1 MFDKILRLKTKHIT
15 KQISI
20 YLNVQK
26 SREDKFLRATK
37 YKHYGSEGS
46 VTVDSTK
53 SKQPSQKKTQ
63 KKLKVFS
70 FAIVS
75 VLVATALIIP
85 TTTLAPG
92 VDAFED
98 SKAASYSVGNLDDF
112 SAIIAE
118 NCVPVSTASVIESTS
133 KKDEEVTEKTEET
146 EKSETT
152 KEVTEKQT
160 EVQTEVTEETDA
172 DKTDNVQS
180 FETEVSENVYESS
193 NSSSYDDSEYS
204 SNNDSNSSYVDETS
218 SYEPNGSYLIS
229 ISNPDYSYSPAP
241 VSLSEYDR
249 AKLERLVM
257 GEAGSIG
264 FNGCALVAQAIR
276 DAMNRSNTSSI
287 DTIISTYQY
296 YAPTN
301 KEPNQD
307 VKNAVSYIFDQN
319 GSAVQHRILV
329 FYTGTSGWHE
339 TQNYITTCGNVR
351 FFDMYN

>member
-1 MFDKILRLKTKHIT
+1 MFDKILRLRTKHIICI
-15 KQISI
+15 KYIGNAQN
-20 YLNVQK
+20 L
-26 SREDKFLRATK
+26 REDKFLRATK
-37 YKHYGSEGS
+37 YKHYGKEGTVSENS
-46 VTVDSTK
+46 NQSNK
-53 SKQPSQKKTQ
+53 PSSPKTR

-70 FAIVS
+70 FSIAS

-98 SKAASYSVGNLDDF
+98 SKAASYSVGDLNEF
-112 SAIIAE
+112 ASVITE
-118 NCVPVSTASVIESTS
+118 NCVPVTTLA
-133 KKDEEVTEKTEET
+133 VTEP
-146 EKSETT
+146 TT
-152 KEVTEKQT
+152 KEVENTTKKVEETKPETTERATEEPTEAQTEKAT
-160 EVQTEVTEETDA
+160 EQ
-172 DKTDNVQS
+172 KII
-180 FETEVSENVYESS
+180 ETESSEISEVEINEYYDEASNSQNDENNSDYTSNNSS
-193 NSSSYDDSEYS
+193 NS
-204 SNNDSNSSYVDETS
+204 ETS
-218 SYEPNGSYLIS
+218 SSSGYLIS
-229 ISNPDYSYSPAP
+229 ISNPDYAYNPQP
-241 VSLSEYDR
+241 VSLSAYDR

-257 GEAGSIG
+257 GEAGSMG

-307 VKNAVSYIFDQN
+307 VKDAVSYIFDQN

-351 FFDMYN
+351 FFDMVN

>member
-1 MFDKILRLKTKHIT
+1 M
-15 KQISI
+15 
-20 YLNVQK
+20 
-26 SREDKFLRATK
+26 RATK
-37 YKHYGSEGS
+37 FKHYKSEDI
-46 VTVDSTK
+46 VVK
-53 SKQPSQKKTQ
+53 SNNHLKQSSPKKAR
-63 KKLKVFS
+63 KKLKVLS
-70 FAIVS
+70 FVTAS

-98 SKAASYSVGNLDDF
+98 SKMASYSIGNLDDF
-112 SAIIAE
+112 SIIITD
-118 NCVPVSTASVIESTS
+118 NCVPVTTAPITETTS
-133 KKDEEVTEKTEET
+133 EKVEKTTDNSEETNSSDATEKVTEKET
-146 EKSETT
+146 EA
-152 KEVTEKQT
+152 
-160 EVQTEVTEETDA
+160 QTEVTEEVD
-172 DKTDNVQS
+172 DSKTNEFQNS
-180 FETEVSENVYESS
+180 EIEVSENIYESS
-193 NSSSYDDSEYS
+193 S
-204 SNNDSNSSYVDETS
+204 SNYYDANYSDNGSSSSYVDESNNYES
-218 SYEPNGSYLIS
+218 SGSYLIS
-229 ISNPDYSYSPAP
+229 ISNPDYSYNPSP

-257 GEAGSIG
+257 GEAGSMG

-339 TQNYITTCGNVR
+339 TQDYITTCGNVR
-351 FFDMYN
+351 FFDMK

>member
-1 MFDKILRLKTKHIT
+1 MNVILFI
-15 KQISI
+15 
-20 YLNVQK
+20 NVQK

-37 YKHYGSEGS
+37 YKHYSNEDI
-46 VTVDSTK
+46 TAENNIQTK
-53 SKQPSQKKTQ
+53 KSSSKKAK

-70 FAIVS
+70 FTIAS

-98 SKAASYSVGNLDDF
+98 SKAASYSVGNLDEF
-112 SAIIAE
+112 S
-118 NCVPVSTASVIESTS
+118 SVITDNCIPDTTAPATESTTN
-133 KKDEEVTEKTEET
+133 KVENTTVENTTDKAEETTEKLTEKPTESQTEEIT
-146 EKSETT
+146 SSESH
-152 KEVTEKQT
+152 EIGAVE
-160 EVQTEVTEETDA
+160 
-172 DKTDNVQS
+172 S
-180 FETEVSENVYESS
+180 FESEVSEYEYESS
-193 NSSSYDDSEYS
+193 QSQDSDS
-204 SNNDSNSSYVDETS
+204 SNNASSNDSSHTENSNSG
-218 SYEPNGSYLIS
+218 NYLIS
-229 ISNPDYSYSPAP
+229 ISNPDYSYSPKQ
-241 VSLSEYDR
+241 VSLSSYDR

-257 GEAGSIG
+257 GEAGSMG

-307 VKNAVSYIFDQN
+307 VKDAVSYIFDQN

-329 FYTGTSGWHE
+329 FYTGTSSWHE
-339 TQNYITTCGNVR
+339 TQNYVTTYGNMR
-351 FFDMYN
+351 FFDMIE